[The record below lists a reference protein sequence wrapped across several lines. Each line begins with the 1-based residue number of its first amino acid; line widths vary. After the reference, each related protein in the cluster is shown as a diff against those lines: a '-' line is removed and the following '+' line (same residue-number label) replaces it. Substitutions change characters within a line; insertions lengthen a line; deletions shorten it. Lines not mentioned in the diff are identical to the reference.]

1 MSWVRRR
8 AWPAAPGG
16 LQLDGR
22 CIRAP
27 EAPRAGSLMPRRGVT
42 KAPAWPATLRMPGVD
57 YTRHSQT
64 LCVVCQR
71 RAQWNG
77 DRWIHLTVFARGI
90 HDARPDLGLVIDSSD
105 PRDAQKLALMEA
117 GVD

>member
-1 MSWVRRR
+1 
-8 AWPAAPGG
+8 
-16 LQLDGR
+16 
-22 CIRAP
+22 
-27 EAPRAGSLMPRRGVT
+27 MPRRGVT